1 MSVSTSRR
9 HGPAKGGAGAGEG
22 QRPLLS
28 PSVLTLP
35 ASPRPDW
42 PVAMPSPSEPDEP
55 LLRPREVAALF
66 GVRPTTI
73 ARWARMGR
81 LQPLLTPGGHRRYC
95 ASDLRELLGQ
105 EEFSPA
111 QQQFEQ
117 DAVRLYEQG
126 WNIRQVAQRFG
137 STYGSM
143 RRILARNTTLRPR
156 GRPERPRP
164 SVKHHPSTD
173 SPNDLAG

>member
-1 MSVSTSRR
+1 
-9 HGPAKGGAGAGEG
+9 
-22 QRPLLS
+22 
-28 PSVLTLP
+28 
-35 ASPRPDW
+35 
-42 PVAMPSPSEPDEP
+42 MPSPSPEPDEP
-55 LLRPREVAALF
+55 LLRPREVATLF

-81 LQPLLTPGGHRRYC
+81 LHPLLTPGGHRRYR
-95 ASDLRELLGQ
+95 ASDLRELRDPD
-105 EEFSPA
+105 ETHAE

-126 WNIRQVAQRFG
+126 WNIRQVADRFG

-143 RRILARNTTLRPR
+143 RRILARHTTLRPR
-156 GRPERPRP
+156 GGPERPRP

-173 SPNDLAG
+173 SPNDVAG